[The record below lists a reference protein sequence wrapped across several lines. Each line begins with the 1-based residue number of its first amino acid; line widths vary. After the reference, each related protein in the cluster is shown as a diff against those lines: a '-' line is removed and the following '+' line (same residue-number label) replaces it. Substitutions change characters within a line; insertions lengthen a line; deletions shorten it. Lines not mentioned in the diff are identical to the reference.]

1 MNDKVECSLKGQSCG
16 LFEVASLQLTEGKL
30 PIISVK
36 INGVITKIKTEL
48 WARLLKQ
55 DVYKWTKQEWDG
67 AQMT

>member
-1 MNDKVECSLKGQSCG
+1 LVFLIHTKVEWSLKGQRCG

-48 WARLLKQ
+48 
-55 DVYKWTKQEWDG
+55 
-67 AQMT
+67 